1 MKPASQFRLRGRGEG
16 LNLGE
21 VQKQDQFRRRGK
33 DTVRE
38 KDEKE
43 EVRGEEVREEKITWW
58 VKHSPKKSFKWR

>member
-33 DTVRE
+33 DTGRE

-43 EVRGEEVREEKITWW
+43 EVKGEEVCEEKITWW
-58 VKHSPKKSFKWR
+58 VKHPPKKSFKWR